1 MRHAL
6 KTSIREVDY
15 GPAAGVPA
23 LRDAICLHLQRT
35 RAVVCDPSEMIVVS
49 GAQQALGQVTRI
61 LVDRG
66 DLVAIEGPQYQGTK

>member
-23 LRDAICLHLQRT
+23 LREAICLHLQRS
-35 RAVVCDPSEMIVVS
+35 RAVVCEPSDVIVVS
-49 GAQQALGQVTRI
+49 GAQQALDLVTRI
-61 LVDRG
+61 LIDPG
-66 DLVAIEGPQYQGTK
+66 DPVAIEDPQY